1 MRQKRYSRLNQEE
14 KGKII
19 EMFDSGDWKVSELS
33 EMFRVT
39 TRRIYQ
45 IINDSNIKL
54 EMYGEKDGEEE

>member
-1 MRQKRYSRLNQEE
+1 
-14 KGKII
+14 
-19 EMFDSGDWKVSELS
+19 MFDSGDWKVSELS